1 MSPPSR
7 SEDIWKTSSVGD
19 NKLTATKSVADS
31 TCRIHVPPRTGEQQ
45 CLSMRLRPK
54 KLQSSSGLDEG
65 GFVFIESFLILISLA
80 LEWGDLAR
88 PADLGLFPATQ
99 VAVSQTFKEAC
110 PSTQSQ
116 ERYGSLL
123 RGPCPLLFLVGTTRL
138 HPLLLLIFLPLGLAQ
153 LGSLLLRCPRMGP
166 QLTGF
171 HLLYHSS
178 DLTSCLL
185 HCGSRNPLRS
195 PGGNKGER

>member
-19 NKLTATKSVADS
+19 NKLTTTKSVADS

-65 GFVFIESFLILISLA
+65 GFVFIESFPILISLA

-88 PADLGLFPATQ
+88 PADLGLFPSTQ
-99 VAVSQTFKEAC
+99 VAVSQTFIQRGLSIHAVTGTIWKL
-110 PSTQSQ
+110 SQ
-116 ERYGSLL
+116 RTLPTSV
-123 RGPCPLLFLVGTTRL
+123 PCWNHPPTPPTAFDLPPTRL
-138 HPLLLLIFLPLGLAQ
+138 GPARRSPAALPQDGSPAHRVSLALSQ
-153 LGSLLLRCPRMGP
+153 LR
-166 QLTGF
+166 
-171 HLLYHSS
+171 S
-178 DLTSCLL
+178 DLLPAAL
-185 HCGSRNPLRS
+185 WQ
-195 PGGNKGER
+195 

>member
-65 GFVFIESFLILISLA
+65 GFVFIESFPILISLA

-88 PADLGLFPATQ
+88 PADLGLFPSTQ
-99 VAVSQTFKEAC
+99 VAVSQTFIQRGLSIHAVTGTIWK
-110 PSTQSQ
+110 PSQRALPTSV
-116 ERYGSLL
+116 
-123 RGPCPLLFLVGTTRL
+123 PCWNHPPTPPTAFDLPPTRL
-138 HPLLLLIFLPLGLAQ
+138 GPARRSPAALPQDGSPAHRVSLALSQ
-153 LGSLLLRCPRMGP
+153 LR
-166 QLTGF
+166 
-171 HLLYHSS
+171 S
-178 DLTSCLL
+178 DLLPAAL
-185 HCGSRNPLRS
+185 WQ
-195 PGGNKGER
+195 